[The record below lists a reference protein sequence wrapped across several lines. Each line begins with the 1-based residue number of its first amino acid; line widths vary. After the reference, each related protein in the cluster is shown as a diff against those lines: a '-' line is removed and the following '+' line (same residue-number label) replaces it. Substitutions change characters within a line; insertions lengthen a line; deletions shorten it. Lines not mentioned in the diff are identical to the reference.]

1 MTIENGKMDDLEFR
15 RTIYADP
22 NCDDIRVK
30 EAAAQDP
37 AKQEFWSEQKRIDA
51 SMQAAMKI
59 DVPDD
64 LAHKLILRQTMQT
77 HSHDKKRARVHLAL
91 AASLAFVVG
100 VSFTLWQQQN
110 YIDMSQQSLAHVYHE
125 GPHALDANEDFSLQQ
140 VNAKLVQY
148 GGHLNEEVGQIY
160 YANHCDYKGVKS
172 LHLVMQADNGKV
184 TVFVVPHKEGY
195 KAKDKVSDGYLTA
208 EAVELQSASLIV
220 VSENVHDVE
229 QTKDKLM
236 KRMTFSA

>member
-1 MTIENGKMDDLEFR
+1 MDDLEFR

-37 AKQEFWSEQKRIDA
+37 AKQEFWSEQKKIDA
-51 SMQAAMKI
+51 SLQAAMKV

-77 HSHDKKRARVHLAL
+77 HQHNKKRARVHLAL

-110 YIDMSQQSLAHVYHE
+110 YIDLSAQSLAHVYHE
-125 GPHALDANEDFSLQQ
+125 GPHALDANEDFTMQQ
-140 VNAKLVQY
+140 VNAKLAQY
-148 GGHLNEEVGQIY
+148 GGHLNEDMGQIF
-160 YANHCDYKGVKS
+160 YANHCVHKGVKS
-172 LHLVMQADNGKV
+172 LHLVMQGENGKV

-195 KAKDKVSDGYLTA
+195 KAKDRVSDGYLTA
-208 EAVELQSASLIV
+208 EAVEMNNTSLVI

-229 QTKDKLM
+229 QTKNKLT
-236 KRMTFSA
+236 KGMTFSA

>member
-22 NCDDIRVK
+22 NCNDERVK
-30 EAAAQDP
+30 EAAAKDP
-37 AKQEFWSEQKRIDA
+37 AKQEFWAEQKRIDA
-51 SMQAAMKI
+51 SLKAAMKV

-64 LAHKLILRQTMQT
+64 LANKLILRQTMQT
-77 HSHDKKRARVHLAL
+77 HQHDKKRARVNLAL

-110 YIDMSQQSLAHVYHE
+110 YIDVSAQSIAHVYHE
-125 GPHALDANEDFSLQQ
+125 GPHALDANENFSLQQ
-140 VNAKLVQY
+140 VNAKLAQY
-148 GGHLNEEVGQIY
+148 GGHIDDEVGQIY
-160 YANHCDYKGVKS
+160 YANHCVYQGVKS
-172 LHLVMQADNGKV
+172 LHLVMQGENGKV
-184 TVFVVPHKEGY
+184 TVFVIPHQEGY
-195 KAKDKVSDGYLTA
+195 KANDRASDGYLTA
-208 EAVELQSASLIV
+208 EAVELKNTSLVI

-229 QTKDKLM
+229 QTKDRLA